1 MAIHIRSTL
10 LRGPQGRNPLT
21 VHTDPARP
29 YGPPRA
35 VRLAIV
41 DDHEVFRMGLRNLLA
56 RAPRLEVVW
65 DTASAHDA
73 FERLQQ
79 EPVDAV
85 LMDINLGGG
94 VDGVQATDR
103 MLGAWPGLKVIL
115 ISGLADERRL
125 VEAREAGAAGFLPKE
140 LGADEMVE
148 SILLM
153 VAGDM
158 PSPGDAIP
166 SRGQITGP
174 VTGGRPLNAFETL
187 SPREL
192 EVLGEVRW
200 ARTNREIAERLGV
213 STTTVNKHVHQ
224 ILRKLGLRNRAEAA
238 ILAARLLSG
247 PRHVL

>member
-1 MAIHIRSTL
+1 MS
-10 LRGPQGRNPLT
+10 
-21 VHTDPARP
+21 HTDPARP
-29 YGPPRA
+29 YGPSRA

-41 DDHEVFRMGLRNLLA
+41 DDHEVFRMGLRSLLG
-56 RAPRLEVVW
+56 RAPHLDVVW

-73 FERLQQ
+73 FERLQV

-85 LMDINLGGG
+85 LMDMNLGGPI
-94 VDGVQATDR
+94 DGVQATER
-103 MLGAWPGLKVIL
+103 MIAAWAGLKVIL
-115 ISGLADERRL
+115 ISGLVDERRL
-125 VEAREAGAAGFLPKE
+125 MAAKVAGAAGFLPKE
-140 LGADEMVE
+140 LDADEMVE
-148 SILLM
+148 AIVRM
-153 VAGDM
+153 VSDTL
-158 PSPGDAIP
+158 PRPGDAIP
-166 SRGQITGP
+166 SRGEVTGP

-238 ILAARLLSG
+238 ILAARLLSR